1 MRVWTLLLL
10 VHCSSSLLPIDVVH
24 VYQTSLASAPLATKS
39 LTSGALYGVG
49 DILAQ
54 RRLQLPTWD
63 AKRTVRFAG
72 TGVGSG
78 ALWTGW
84 YGFADGLLEPYDPVS
99 RIALALL
106 VEQFFWCP
114 IIFSLYVIP
123 LSAALNGAGVRT
135 LPGEVREQ
143 LGPLLLANAKV
154 WTLANVLIYSTPL
167 AYRVL
172 ASNGVDLVW
181 AVVCASIAAECGGK
195 GDAASAEAC
204 VVQYE
209 TEETLEF

>member
-72 TGVGSG
+72 TGVG
-78 ALWTGW
+78 A
-84 YGFADGLLEPYDPVS
+84 
-99 RIALALL
+99 
-106 VEQFFWCP
+106 
-114 IIFSLYVIP
+114 
-123 LSAALNGAGVRT
+123 GAGAVFHAIFPT
-135 LPGEVREQ
+135 LFFTIP
-143 LGPLLLANAKV
+143 
-154 WTLANVLIYSTPL
+154 TI
-167 AYRVL
+167 
-172 ASNGVDLVW
+172 
-181 AVVCASIAAECGGK
+181 CARRGATVS
-195 GDAASAEAC
+195 
-204 VVQYE
+204 
-209 TEETLEF
+209 